1 MKNTLAM
8 DSIPPPPRSAESCC
22 DPGRK
27 PNTASEISSAGAP
40 PQRRYDADEQE
51 GEQDALYRP
60 DAGKG
65 QRQHFPQAV
74 PAVHAVA
81 AEEHEAQNKR
91 VQYRYAQS
99 DAHKQRQRTACKLI
113 NDCI

>member
-1 MKNTLAM
+1 M
-8 DSIPPPPRSAESCC
+8 DIGEQRSPKYE
-22 DPGRK
+22 PEM
-27 PNTASEISSAGAP
+27 TAP

-91 VQYRYAQS
+91 VQYR
-99 DAHKQRQRTACKLI
+99 
-113 NDCI
+113 

>member
-1 MKNTLAM
+1 MIKV
-8 DSIPPPPRSAESCC
+8 IVPE
-22 DPGRK
+22 
-27 PNTASEISSAGAP
+27 P

-60 DAGKG
+60 DAAKG
-65 QRQHFPQAV
+65 QRQHFRQAV

-91 VQYRYAQS
+91 VQYRYAQP
-99 DAHKQRQRTACKLI
+99 DAHKQRQRHSLQTDK
-113 NDCI
+113 